1 MTLFQT
7 FKDFRIG
14 AKLACGFGVV
24 VLIAG
29 GLGFFGWE
37 RLNYVNG
44 LTGLSNLANSGLT
57 ALLDSRREEK
67 NFALR
72 GLEKYGSDTKNAA
85 DKWRDC
91 YDRLIE
97 QLEALANLR
106 VTTAEERTF
115 ATEAAGAAKEYGDA
129 FASIVACRRTQDS
142 ACDGWRDTGWEITRH
157 IEKALTSVI
166 APNRDAAEK
175 AKDVS
180 GLGRWAAVGREMDDK
195 IVKPFLLLRT
205 TAVYYIARK
214 TDKDWDT
221 YCTHLEKT
229 KSGVLAWSEMVKGIA
244 ELSSPAKEILAQL
257 QGYEA
262 AGRKFHDAVLAA
274 QDADATM
281 VACARKVSENCKGVA
296 ASARDRMTSDVSAA
310 TTVMISLAVAGVLL
324 GVALAFA
331 ITRIVVRPLRAC
343 MESVKALAA
352 QDYAKKC
359 HVDGRDELGQMA
371 VAINQSIEATEE
383 AMAAVKEA
391 AERDERK
398 AEQLRRKVN
407 GLLEVVGAAA
417 QGDLTRTV
425 KVEGNEAVDELA
437 AGIQKMLQDLS
448 HVIGQVTE
456 SAAQFGEGSRVVAE
470 SSQTLAQGAQTQS
483 SSVQQM
489 TASIEEL
496 ARSIQVVKDNALE
509 ADKVAK
515 RTNDLAEHGGQAVQK
530 SVEAMELIRTSSTQI
545 GEIIQ
550 VISEIASQT
559 NLLALNAAIEA
570 ARAGEH
576 GMGFAVVADEV
587 RKLAERSNQAA
598 REISTLIKE
607 STQRVQEGSQ
617 LSDQT
622 GTALK
627 EIIEGVQGTV
637 AKITEIAAAT
647 VQQASSAEEVSKAIQ
662 GVAQVTEQSAAGAE
676 EMASSSEELGAQAAA
691 LRDMVS
697 RFKVE
702 TNGAS
707 HHANA
712 GTAA

>member
-1 MTLFQT
+1 MSWYYNLSTMKKLILGFAVVCAIMAGVGYSGIAGMSKINGMLQSLYERDMQGLSHIKQAEIDLMFIARDMRMAIIETDPAAIEKYRESAEKFAASLREDLDKYEPTIVSDEAKAELGKVRET
-7 FKDFRIG
+7 FSAYLDVVKRVVQKGASKDKEG
-14 AKLACGFGVV
+14 AIAELRTGAPIVAGIVKGLNLLAERKEKRGAETFAESSAAAATAQSVTIATIAFGVI
-24 VLIAG
+24 LAF
-29 GLGFFGWE
+29 GLGFFIARTIVRPLDKAVKVCQAVAQGDYSQ
-37 RLNYVNG
+37 RLDVQTKDEVG
-44 LTGLSNLANSGLT
+44 AMAQ
-57 ALLDSRREEK
+57 ALNRSIDASVKMMDQIKE
-67 NFALR
+67 
-72 GLEKYGSDTKNAA
+72 
-85 DKWRDC
+85 
-91 YDRLIE
+91 
-97 QLEALANLR
+97 ANLR
-106 VTTAEERTF
+106 DQE
-115 ATEAAGAAKEYGDA
+115 
-129 FASIVACRRTQDS
+129 
-142 ACDGWRDTGWEITRH
+142 
-157 IEKALTSVI
+157 
-166 APNRDAAEK
+166 
-175 AKDVS
+175 
-180 GLGRWAAVGREMDDK
+180 
-195 IVKPFLLLRT
+195 
-205 TAVYYIARK
+205 
-214 TDKDWDT
+214 
-221 YCTHLEKT
+221 
-229 KSGVLAWSEMVKGIA
+229 
-244 ELSSPAKEILAQL
+244 
-257 QGYEA
+257 
-262 AGRKFHDAVLAA
+262 
-274 QDADATM
+274 
-281 VACARKVSENCKGVA
+281 
-296 ASARDRMTSDVSAA
+296 
-310 TTVMISLAVAGVLL
+310 
-324 GVALAFA
+324 
-331 ITRIVVRPLRAC
+331 
-343 MESVKALAA
+343 
-352 QDYAKKC
+352 
-359 HVDGRDELGQMA
+359 
-371 VAINQSIEATEE
+371 
-383 AMAAVKEA
+383 
-391 AERDERK
+391 K

-407 GLLEVVGAAA
+407 ALLEVVGAAA

-437 AGIQKMLQDLS
+437 AGIQKMLKDLS

-496 ARSIQVVKDNALE
+496 ARSIQMVKENAQE

-607 STQRVQEGSQ
+607 STQRVQEGSH
-617 LSDQT
+617 LSDET
-622 GTALK
+622 GSALK

-637 AKITEIAAAT
+637 AKISEIASAT
-647 VQQASSAEEVSKAIQ
+647 IQQAGSAEEVSKAIQ

-702 TNGAS
+702 T
-707 HHANA
+707 HRHADA